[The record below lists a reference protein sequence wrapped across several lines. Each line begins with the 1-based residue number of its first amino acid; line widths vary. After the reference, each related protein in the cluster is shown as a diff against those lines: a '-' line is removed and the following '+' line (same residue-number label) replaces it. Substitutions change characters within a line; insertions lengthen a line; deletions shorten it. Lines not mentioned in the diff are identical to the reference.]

1 LSGGNEVEPK
11 HQNVLRAC
19 NIQDVLIEAMSLD
32 NQIAWKG
39 SICTEREKVES
50 ERRLTLVK
58 RALLCVCTAFV
69 YSNKINQ
76 ELLFV
81 GMSSLEEMATPPALQ
96 VVTDEDGFNGGL
108 DARTQEERV
117 AAEASL
123 GSGAWPHTVCEIT
136 QFLIQTIL
144 RSNTSLC
151 ERVKPSLLSLFLQVA
166 NLASDVSESPALDLV
181 FILAKPEETP
191 DREHQIL
198 ACSLLAS
205 SQTSDLGLLH
215 LFQSVSSCF
224 DHASNRAMGSFVDD
238 GANMRNPSRI
248 IRLVKVVIEGGN
260 EEAATML
267 QQSAG
272 ITIDAT
278 CSALVAHIEQTEA
291 AAACLAKASID
302 SSAGQGV
309 SLKEGLDVIG
319 RQDDKGSS
327 TVRLHPE
334 AVLQLVTND
343 GSIGTDLMC
352 LLVEQFFIL
361 PLNTDQVMSLALWA
375 FIDRCAVPCMEAI
388 GKLPKMNDQ
397 QLNLCTDLVD
407 FLEKFTMTLVRLG
420 LYDSVKDVPSKERAL
435 ADISEDIE
443 TLLSKRQKTP
453 EFLKTAFLEEV
464 EKRQRSYLEIDEF
477 VVLVVKLTESAS
489 AARKISDA
497 RRKELEEE
505 FRKADADCSGGIDL
519 YEFEALYETTKAS
532 VDARNTQG
540 SQTNSVSVNRP
551 GLPPSETVV
560 RAIDTFKKSLRE
572 VDIEASMELEH
583 DKTLTFTDIDVEN
596 SNVLHRQG
604 HRLSLRTVECGERI
618 VHIQKGR
625 GNELGAK
632 RFDRHDKF
640 GVRRRGA
647 TGGKSTKLFGRST
660 LTTNAGATAK
670 KKFNEELQSAE
681 SVPTA
686 MKLQAFKEGVSS
698 SCAHVWL
705 CPCTSHHSFFFK
717 CMAFHR

>member
-1 LSGGNEVEPK
+1 
-11 HQNVLRAC
+11 
-19 NIQDVLIEAMSLD
+19 
-32 NQIAWKG
+32 
-39 SICTEREKVES
+39 
-50 ERRLTLVK
+50 
-58 RALLCVCTAFV
+58 
-69 YSNKINQ
+69 
-76 ELLFV
+76 
-81 GMSSLEEMATPPALQ
+81 MSSLEEMATPPALQ

-267 QQSAG
+267 QQTAG

-291 AAACLAKASID
+291 AAAYLAKASID
-302 SSAGQGV
+302 SSAGQGA
-309 SLKEGLDVIG
+309 SLKACLDVIG

-327 TVRLHPE
+327 TARLHPE

-540 SQTNSVSVNRP
+540 SLTNSVSVNRR
-551 GLPPSETVV
+551 GLPSSPLSPRIPNQRGKILEPHLIGSPLKPSETVV

-705 CPCTSHHSFFFK
+705 CPCTSHHSFFLNVWLSTDNEEYIHQEYN
-717 CMAFHR
+717 ARPPL